1 MPAPKPWFFEIHE
14 DNSIRVMYSN
24 GDKQPQEAK
33 SGGGKSRSPITR
45 ISSGAELAKAGTPES
60 VKLRLLSVSTINM
73 QHAAEY

>member
-1 MPAPKPWFFEIHE
+1 
-14 DNSIRVMYSN
+14 MYSN

-33 SGGGKSRSPITR
+33 TGGGKSRGPITR

-73 QHAAEY
+73 QHAAEYWLCKLQGIFTMFKQR